1 MGKDIL
7 ARVNNCEAKYCKT
20 MKLGLFK
27 EALNHTQNNFV
38 YERERERERDQNM
51 KVREKNNC
59 LGGKMNCNLMDFRKK
74 KSLYINILWLLEVK
88 RGRN

>member
-27 EALNHTQNNFV
+27 EALNDTQNNFV
-38 YERERERERDQNM
+38 YERERESSKHES
-51 KVREKNNC
+51 E
-59 LGGKMNCNLMDFRKK
+59 GKK
-74 KSLYINILWLLEVK
+74 
-88 RGRN
+88 

>member
-74 KSLYINILWLLEVK
+74 KVYILIYYGFWK
-88 RGRN
+88 

>member
-27 EALNHTQNNFV
+27 EALNDTQNNFV
-38 YERERERERDQNM
+38 YKREREREREREIQT
-51 KVREKNNC
+51 
-59 LGGKMNCNLMDFRKK
+59 
-74 KSLYINILWLLEVK
+74 
-88 RGRN
+88 

>member
-27 EALNHTQNNFV
+27 EALNDTQNNFV
-38 YERERERERDQNM
+38 YERERDPNM

-74 KSLYINILWLLEVK
+74 RVYILIYYGFWK
-88 RGRN
+88 